1 MEKPMRKIAHS
12 LIAGA
17 ALTCLTFAPLTASA
31 GQIKATIAK
40 VQVVSSEQVVYVRF
54 DAVPGG
60 VPGCHDNS
68 KRMAIP
74 MSDIAAKM
82 LLATAL
88 TAVSNK
94 SVVKVF
100 GTNTCSNGV
109 EVIDSISVFRN

>member
-1 MEKPMRKIAHS
+1 MRKIAQS

-17 ALTCLTFAPLTASA
+17 ALSCLAFVPLTASA
-31 GQIKATIAK
+31 GQIKATVAK
-40 VQVVSSEQVVYVRF
+40 VQVVSSEQVIYVRF
-54 DAVPGG
+54 DAVPDN
-60 VPGCHDNS
+60 PAGCHDNS

-74 MSDIAAKM
+74 MSDLAAKM

-94 SVVKVF
+94 TVVKVF